1 MVAGQPGLIRTGSRW
16 IAWRQLNVKC
26 VLLANGEYGDLEKY
40 RHILV
45 GIDHVICADGGAN
58 YAYRLGLKPDYIIG
72 DMDSI
77 SPEIAEY
84 YAGAGVTVK
93 KYPRSKDFT
102 DTQLAFALAQEIGVR
117 EIMLLGSLG
126 GRLDHTMSNL
136 YAGVEAV
143 QQGIKV
149 AHFTPECIVY
159 LLKGKMT
166 LQGRKGDLV
175 SVLALTESATGVYE
189 IGFEYPLDNVMMEM
203 SNPFAISNVMSA
215 DQAEIQ
221 VQCGILA
228 VFHYLS

>member
-1 MVAGQPGLIRTGSRW
+1 M
-16 IAWRQLNVKC
+16 KC
-26 VLLANGEYGDLEKY
+26 VLMANGEYGDLEKY
-40 RHILV
+40 RRVLA
-45 GIDHVICADGGAN
+45 GMGHVICADGGAN

-77 SPEIAEY
+77 SPEIAEFFTD
-84 YAGAGVTVK
+84 AGVTVK

-102 DTQLAFALAQEIGVR
+102 DTQLAFALAQEIGAR
-117 EIMLLGSLG
+117 EILVLGSLG

-143 QQGIKV
+143 HQGIKV
-149 AHFTPECIVY
+149 SHFTPECIVY

-166 LQGRKGDLV
+166 LHGRKGDLV
-175 SVLALTESATGVYE
+175 SVLALTERATGVYE

-203 SNPFAISNVMSA
+203 SNPFAISNVLST
-215 DQAEIQ
+215 DQAEIK
-221 VQCGILA
+221 VQSGILA